1 MAESRENHAVD
12 AYIAALQPWQ
22 LESHLEA
29 ACIALSK
36 ALGLAFTGIDLRITP
51 DGEVYCFEVNPS
63 PAYSYYEANT
73 GQPISMALA
82 RYLIYVE

>member
-1 MAESRENHAVD
+1 MSANRILSRLSRD
-12 AYIAALQPWQ
+12 DFAL
-22 LESHLEA
+22 LEPHLEA

-36 ALGLAFTGIDLRITP
+36 ALGLAFTGIGLRITP

-73 GQPISMALA
+73 GQPISTALA
-82 RYLIYVE
+82 RYLIDTN